1 MRMKSAN
8 VVSFLLCLMLCAVL
22 PPRVS
27 AEENKA
33 EYWSSDFFGVS
44 WELLGS
50 FGSLPASLDTAQVD
64 ALSLMATYGNATIFR
79 LVPLRLRAG
88 LGWWKARPFMASAG
102 IEIALLELL
111 SPARARMTGLYMFGD
126 FHMRVSSM
134 GVNFSFE
141 PSARVLIP
149 LHGMG
154 GIAIGAG
161 YDTALGMT
169 WHIENMNGIYP
180 LK

>member
-1 MRMKSAN
+1 MSIRFFNFAT
-8 VVSFLLCLMLCAVL
+8 LLIFFVL
-22 PPRVS
+22 IALFPGVLS
-27 AEENKA
+27 AEEKDA
-33 EYWSSDFFGVS
+33 EYWSSDFFGIS

-50 FGSLPASLDTAQVD
+50 FGILPASLDTAQVD
-64 ALSLMATYGNATIFR
+64 ELSLMATYGNAAIFR

-111 SPARARMTGLYMFGD
+111 SPARARMTGLYVFGD
-126 FHMRVSSM
+126 FRMRVSSM
-134 GVNFSFE
+134 GIDYSFE

-161 YDTALGMT
+161 YDTTLGLT